1 MTEVTVKVLPAAEA
15 IEPCLSP
22 KIDQRE
28 IERAGGEA
36 PRRKF
41 VSISEMPEAL
51 D

>member
-1 MTEVTVKVLPAAEA
+1 MTEVRSCRRRKPS
-15 IEPCLSP
+15 EPCLLP

-36 PRRKF
+36 LRRKF
-41 VSISEMPEAL
+41 VSISEMLEAL